1 MVVLVIIAASLSYF
15 KITLPWTL
23 YSVPYACFLVLLGTE
38 LKQIQS
44 YINTP
49 RWWLLIGCFVV
60 TAVISHFWELDM
72 AWNNILPVL
81 PLTIGA
87 VAGTLMM
94 FSLSSY
100 IENYMVHTT
109 ALMSKIGQETF
120 VVVAFSQ
127 IIIMLMIQFTSWS
140 SVIRYPVLAVSLV
153 AIVVIKNRIKKLL
166 TR

>member
-1 MVVLVIIAASLSYF
+1 M
-15 KITLPWTL
+15 
-23 YSVPYACFLVLLGTE
+23 
-38 LKQIQS
+38 
-44 YINTP
+44 
-49 RWWLLIGCFVV
+49 LIGGFIV
-60 TAVISHFWELDM
+60 TIVISHFWKMEM
-72 AWNNILPVL
+72 ACNNILPVL
-81 PLTIGA
+81 PLTIGP

-100 IENYMVHTT
+100 IEKYIVHTN

-127 IIIMLMIQFTSWS
+127 IIIMLMIQFTSWR